1 MRRALPPLFILILCA
16 CRPAAP
22 PAQRSLSAAARE
34 FAQCAFDQGEPLFA
48 PNGSSAIEGAIRRE
62 LRADRDR
69 FAVRAGRCS
78 SALDP
83 SLRER
88 EPRARALFDAWE
100 AMLPLVQSPQPEDIA
115 IDRAIRRVG
124 LAWRAAAIPSR

>member
-1 MRRALPPLFILILCA
+1 MRRALSLVLVLNWCA

-22 PAQRSLSAAARE
+22 PPRSIESAARE
-34 FAQCAFDQGEPLFA
+34 FAQCAFDQGDALFA
-48 PNGSSAIEGAIRRE
+48 PNGSSAIEGSIRRA

-69 FAVRAGRCS
+69 FAVRAGRCA

-83 SLRER
+83 ALRER

-100 AMLPLVQSPQPEDIA
+100 AMLPLVQSPQPEEIA

>member
-1 MRRALPPLFILILCA
+1 MLVLNLCA
-16 CRPAAP
+16 CRPATA
-22 PAQRSLSAAARE
+22 PAQRSLDGAARE
-34 FAQCAFDQGEPLFA
+34 FAQCAFDQSDALFA
-48 PNGSSAIEGAIRRE
+48 PSGSSAIEGSIRRE

-88 EPRARALFDAWE
+88 EPRARALFEAWE